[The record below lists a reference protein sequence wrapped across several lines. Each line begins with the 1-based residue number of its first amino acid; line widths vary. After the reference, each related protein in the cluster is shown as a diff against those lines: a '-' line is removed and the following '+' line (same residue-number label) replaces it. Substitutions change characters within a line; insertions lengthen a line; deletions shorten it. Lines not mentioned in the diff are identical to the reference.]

1 MNRRLQKGW
10 IISMIVVL
18 GLTTTLPSV
27 NLVFAETVDET
38 QNSEA
43 EALSLPYDNLLES
56 ASRVESSVTQEPVTE
71 NEEPIFSFKQEE
83 MTGVVGESTNAVIL
97 VGQPVDQVQVTIPEE
112 LEVSLDELPKGMEA
126 KQMTDTLW
134 WFSAEES
141 KEFSIPLVSHSAGEY
156 GLQIEDQIEGT
167 ITFEESENRDSTIT
181 SEVADTENEPVTSE
195 VQEEEEA
202 VKQETEDI
210 TPATTS
216 NVSTWEQFRTAINTN
231 SVTVINVNANVS
243 GNTSLNNID
252 RNLTINGNGYTIYPH
267 DQNFRINAG
276 RQITVRNASFQA
288 NDILIGRSL
297 FQIEGANV
305 NFVLSD
311 IRYWNSATFIGGTAD
326 FPSNLSL
333 VFDRGS
339 SSFWGGQSSAIVGSF
354 DHVRIANGASVDVQD
369 RVFMSSQNFDSNR
382 SNNSSLT
389 VDNGGQFT
397 GRGFTRDGSLVNTAN
412 LNIQGVFEAAGLAT
426 PVFHSSPATLPMVIT
441 FGANSRV
448 RMSGT
453 RANDYNSA
461 LPITSRGIV
470 LNIARGADYDLISQ
484 NGSVIGNNVVAT
496 SIINTANLAVWN
508 LGQSSNTL
516 PNLNFQNLEA
526 QLSGTNSATITST
539 NHTAFRN
546 HYSQQGLAGYS
557 RISST
562 GIAEQTLS
570 LEASPS
576 AGGRPSAD
584 RTSMVPTASTNIRA
598 NPNAGY
604 NFVRWEVV
612 SGAGTI
618 ANSNS
623 ENTTF
628 TMGSSTSTINATI
641 RAVYEPIPVTYT
653 LQLQASPTAG
663 GSPQAT
669 STTLE
674 QGASTAISA
683 NPSSGYRFLRWET
696 VSGGGSIAN
705 TTAENTTFVMG
716 SANATIRAVY
726 EEIPVTYTLQ
736 LQASPTAGGS
746 PQATSTTL
754 VQGAS
759 TAISANPNSGYR
771 FLRWETV
778 SGGGS
783 IANTT
788 AENTTFVMGSANATI
803 RAVYEQI
810 PASYTLQLQASPTT
824 GGSPQASSTTLIQG
838 ASTTISANANSGYRF
853 VRWEIVSGGGS
864 ITNTLEANTTFVMGS
879 ANATIRAVYEEI
891 PVTYTLQLEASPVVG
906 GSPQATSTTLLQ
918 GTSTTIS
925 ARPNNGYQFV
935 RWEIV
940 SGGGSI
946 ANTTAEN
953 TTFTM
958 GSANATIRAVYEQI
972 PAKNT
977 LFLTAVPTEGGNPE
991 AANITLAEGET
1002 TTISAKPSSGYR
1014 FVRWMQLLGT
1024 GSFEN
1029 EEAENTTFTMGTGV
1043 NSVASIAAVYE
1054 LIPVTYTLQLQ
1065 ASPAEGGS
1073 PEADTTNLAQG
1084 ASTVITAN
1092 PNSRYRFV
1100 RWESVSG
1107 GGSIANTLAENSTFV
1122 MGSAN
1127 ATIRAVY
1134 EEIPVTYSLQLQA
1147 SPAEGGSPEAANT
1160 NLLQGE
1166 TTTILAN
1173 PNSGYRFIRWETVSG
1188 GGSIT
1193 NTTAEESTFM
1203 MDSANAIIRA
1213 VYEQIPATYTLQLEA
1228 SPAEGG
1234 NPEAISTTLVQ
1245 GETTAIS
1252 AKPNTGYRFVR
1263 WEIVSGGGSI
1273 TNTLNE
1279 NTTFVM
1285 GSANATIRAVY
1296 EAYSTN
1302 YDVVLTPF
1310 PTIAGNPTASSYTM
1324 SPGETIN
1331 LSANPNSGYRLASWI
1346 VVANDSTEVL
1356 GTGTIADPQAENT
1369 TFTMDSDSEGKVG
1382 IFVYYQQIQSYS
1394 LKLEANPAE
1403 GGNPEADTV
1412 DLIQGEKTAIS
1423 ANPNSGFRFVEW
1435 KILSGGGQISD
1446 KDAENTE
1453 FTMGSAN
1460 TVLQAVFE
1468 SEQPSVVNPLDPLDP
1483 EIEVNPE
1490 NRPELPENQ
1499 GLLSVDFISQFDFG
1513 KHTIS
1518 VQEQTYYAKPQR
1530 LLDGN
1535 GTLMEGEERPNYV
1548 QVSDR
1553 RSPTD
1558 RIGWQL
1564 SVTQDKQFEN
1574 EQGNEL
1580 TGAEIQF
1587 KNQQLVSPQNGKA
1600 PGLEQPNMV
1609 SLVPGEK
1616 QALITAQEDSGTGT
1630 WIYRFGDADS
1640 ASESVSL
1647 TIPSG
1652 TVPQASAYNTT
1663 FVWELSSVPENSGH

>member
-10 IISMIVVL
+10 IISTVIVL

-38 QNSEA
+38 RNSEA

-56 ASRVESSVTQEPVTE
+56 ASRVESSVTQEPVIE

-97 VGQPVDQVQVTIPEE
+97 VDQPVDQVQVTIPEE
-112 LEVSLDELPKGMEA
+112 LEVSLDELPKGMEV

-167 ITFEESENRDSTIT
+167 ITFEETENQSNESDSTIT
-181 SEVADTENEPVTSE
+181 SEVAETEKEQVTSE

-216 NVSTWEQFRTAINTN
+216 NVSTWAQFRTAINTN
-231 SVTVINVNANVS
+231 SVTVINVTANVS
-243 GNTSLNNID
+243 GNTSLNAIN
-252 RNLTINGNGYTIYPH
+252 RNLTINGNGNTIYPQ
-267 DQNFRINAG
+267 DRNFQVNAG
-276 RQITVRNASFQA
+276 RQITVRNASFQV
-288 NDILIGRSL
+288 NDSLDNGSL
-297 FQIEGANV
+297 FQANGANV
-305 NFVLSD
+305 SFIFSD
-311 IRYWNSATFIGGTAD
+311 VRYWNASTFVGAHTNTI
-326 FPSNLSL
+326 PENLSVL
-333 VFDRGS
+333 FDRGTS
-339 SSFWGGQSSAIVGSF
+339 TFSGGHSLYIVGNI
-354 DHVRIANGASVDVQD
+354 DQVRIANGASVDVTN
-369 RVFMSSQNFDSNR
+369 RNFMHIMSVSTSR
-382 SNNSSLT
+382 ANNSSFT
-389 VDNGGQFT
+389 VDSGGT
-397 GRGFTRDGSLVNTAN
+397 YSAVSNLSTNHIVAN
-412 LNIQGVFEAAGLAT
+412 NVNIQG
-426 PVFHSSPATLPMVIT
+426 T
-441 FGANSRV
+441 FNVETSDRPLHPSGQANVRYRLSLGTSSRV
-448 RMSGT
+448 FVTNR
-453 RANDYNSA
+453 
-461 LPITSRGIV
+461 TSTLFPS
-470 LNIARGADYDLISQ
+470 LNYGLELVVNRGAVFDLKSQ
-484 NGSVIGNNVVAT
+484 TSSLIVNNTVADVQ
-496 SIINTANLAVWN
+496 INTNNLAVWN
-508 LGQSSNTL
+508 LGQSSNAL
-516 PNLNFQNLEA
+516 PYQNFENIETR
-526 QLSGTNSATITST
+526 LSGTNAATITST

-557 RISST
+557 RISSA

-584 RTSMVPTASTNIRA
+584 RTSMVPTTSTNIRA

-663 GSPQAT
+663 GNPQAT
-669 STTLE
+669 ST
-674 QGASTAISA
+674 S
-683 NPSSGYRFLRWET
+683 
-696 VSGGGSIAN
+696 
-705 TTAENTTFVMG
+705 
-716 SANATIRAVY
+716 
-726 EEIPVTYTLQ
+726 
-736 LQASPTAGGS
+736 
-746 PQATSTTL
+746 L

-771 FLRWETV
+771 FLRWEIV

-783 IANTT
+783 IANTG
-788 AENTTFVMGSANATI
+788 AENTTFTMGSANATI
-803 RAVYEQI
+803 RAVYEEI
-810 PASYTLQLQASPTT
+810 PITYTLQLQASPTA
-824 GGSPQASSTTLIQG
+824 GGSPQATSTSLVQG
-838 ASTTISANANSGYRF
+838 ASTAISANPNSGYRF
-853 VRWEIVSGGGS
+853 LRWEIVSGGGS

-906 GSPQATSTTLLQ
+906 GNPEATSTTLLQ

-935 RWEIV
+935 RWENV
-940 SGGGSI
+940 TGGGSI

-977 LFLTAVPTEGGNPE
+977 LFLTAIPTAGGNPE

-1002 TTISAKPSSGYR
+1002 TTISARPNSGYR
-1014 FVRWMQLLGT
+1014 FVRWMQVLGT
-1024 GSFEN
+1024 GSIEN
-1029 EEAENTTFTMGTGV
+1029 EEEENTTFRMGTGV
-1043 NSVASIAAVYE
+1043 GSVVSLAAVYE
-1054 LIPVTYTLQLQ
+1054 QIPVIYTLQLQ
-1065 ASPAEGGS
+1065 ASPTEGGS

-1100 RWESVSG
+1100 RWETVSG
-1107 GGSIANTLAENSTFV
+1107 GGSIANTTAENTTFI

-1127 ATIRAVY
+1127 AIIRAVY

-1147 SPAEGGSPEAANT
+1147 SPTEGGSPEAANT

-1166 TTTILAN
+1166 TTTISAK

-1203 MDSANAIIRA
+1203 MGSANAIIRA
-1213 VYEQIPATYTLQLEA
+1213 VYEQIPSTYTLQLEA

-1234 NPEAISTTLVQ
+1234 NPEASSTTLVQ

-1296 EAYSTN
+1296 EAYSN
-1302 YDVVLTPF
+1302 VSQVILVPIPD
-1310 PTIAGNPTASSYTM
+1310 IGGNPTASSYSI

-1331 LSANPNSGYRLASWI
+1331 ISANSNSGYRLTSWFLGASSGDEI
-1346 VVANDSTEVL
+1346 
-1356 GTGTIADPQAENT
+1356 GTGTFGDVQAENT
-1369 TFTMDSDSEGKVG
+1369 TFTMDADSKGEIV
-1382 IFVYYQQIQSYS
+1382 IYAYYQRIQSYS
-1394 LKLEANPAE
+1394 LKLEASPAE
-1403 GGNPEADTV
+1403 GGNPKADAG
-1412 DLIQGEKTAIS
+1412 DLIQGETTAIS
-1423 ANPNSGFRFVEW
+1423 ANPNNGFHFVEW
-1435 KILSGGGQISD
+1435 EILSGEGQISD

-1530 LLDGN
+1530 LLDGD
-1535 GTLMEGEERPNYV
+1535 GTLIEGEERPNYV

-1553 RSPTD
+1553 RSPAD

-1587 KNQQLVSPQNGKA
+1587 KNQQLVSPQDGKA

-1616 QALITAQEDSGTGT
+1616 QALLTAQEDSGTGT